1 MRELR
6 KIAVLGGGAWGTALA
21 LVSARAGRD
30 VILWA
35 RDEKTISAINGT
47 QSNPAYLPGVTFD
60 APFSATGDL
69 AIAVSGCDTIL
80 LATPA
85 QTTRE
90 MAKALSSS
98 INPDTPV
105 VLCAKGIERS
115 TGALLADVL
124 SDCLPEAMPAVLSG
138 PSFADDVAKKLPTAV
153 TVAAGKGEI
162 ADALSAALASESFR
176 PYASTDVIGVQIGGA
191 LKNVLAI
198 ACGAVVGRGWG
209 ASAQAALTARGFR
222 EMTRLGT
229 ALGARPD
236 TLTGLSGLGDLVLT
250 CSSAQSRN
258 FAFGLELGRGK
269 PVKNLM
275 SGGKLAEGV
284 FTAGVAVD
292 LGKSQGVDLPLSTAV
307 DAVLREK
314 IDLDAALASLM
325 TRPLKRETD

>member
-1 MRELR
+1 MRRLQ

-21 LVSARAGRD
+21 LVAARAGRD
-30 VILWA
+30 VLLWA
-35 RDEKTISAINGT
+35 RDASTVTAINET
-47 QSNPAYLPGVTFD
+47 RSNPSYLPGVTFD
-60 APFSATGDL
+60 APFQATGDL
-69 AIAVSGCDTIL
+69 GGAVSGCDAIL
-80 LATPA
+80 LVTPA

-90 MAKALSSS
+90 MAKAISST
-98 INPDTPV
+98 IEPGTPV

-124 SDCLPEAMPAVLSG
+124 ADCLPQATPAVLSG

-153 TVAAGKGEI
+153 TVAASQGEV

-176 PYASTDVIGVQIGGA
+176 PYASTDVAGVQIGGA

-222 EMTRLGT
+222 EMTLLGT

-258 FAFGLELGRGK
+258 FAFGLALGRGT

-275 SGGKLAEGV
+275 SGGKLAEGI
-284 FTAGVAVD
+284 FTASVAVD
-292 LGKSQGVDLPLSTAV
+292 LGKRHAVDLPLSTAV

-314 IDLDAALASLM
+314 IDLDTALASLM

>member
-1 MRELR
+1 MRKLQ

-30 VILWA
+30 VVLWA
-35 RDEKTISAINGT
+35 RDEKTVSAINET
-47 QSNPAYLPGVTFD
+47 RSNPAYLPGVTFD
-60 APFSATGDL
+60 APFAATDNL
-69 AIAVSGCDTIL
+69 AASVTGCDAIL
-80 LATPA
+80 LVTPA

-90 MAKALSSS
+90 MATAISRAIKPG
-98 INPDTPV
+98 IPV
-105 VLCAKGIERS
+105 VICAKGIERS

-124 SDCLPEAMPAVLSG
+124 SDCLPEATPAVLSG
-138 PSFADDVAKKLPTAV
+138 PSFAHDVAKKLPTAV
-153 TVAAGKGEI
+153 TVAARQGEI

-176 PYASTDVIGVQIGGA
+176 PYASTDMTGVQVGGA

-258 FAFGLELGRGK
+258 FAFGLELGRGT
-269 PVKNLM
+269 PVRDLM

-284 FTAGVAVD
+284 FTASVAVD
-292 LGKSQGVDLPLSTAV
+292 LGKRHNVDLPLSTAV

-314 IDLDAALASLM
+314 IGLDAALTSLM